1 MLERDVFP
9 THAKRIGMVGS
20 SVLVAVV
27 ALVLYGAWA
36 VTAGVATR
44 SMTPVN
50 AVFVSYVAGIAVAG
64 GYVLWTRQPMT
75 GSRVDLAFAAV
86 SGLCLAAG
94 TIGFYAALARGNMAV
109 VSAIVALYFVIPAV
123 VGVLYFDAAL
133 SATNV
138 AGLALAVVAVILVA
152 S

>member
-1 MLERDVFP
+1 
-9 THAKRIGMVGS
+9 MVGS
-20 SVLVAVV
+20 VLIAVV

-50 AVFVSYVAGIAVAG
+50 AVFVSYVAGITVTG
-64 GYVLWTRQPMT
+64 GYVLVGRQPVT
-75 GSRVDLAFAAV
+75 GSRVDVAFAVA
-86 SGLCLAAG
+86 SGVCLAAG
-94 TIGFYAALARGNMAV
+94 TIGFYAALSRGNMAV

-138 AGLALAVVAVILVA
+138 AGLALAVVAVVLVA

>member
-1 MLERDVFP
+1 
-9 THAKRIGMVGS
+9 MVGS
-20 SVLVAVV
+20 SILVAVA

-44 SMTPVN
+44 SVTPLN
-50 AVFVSYVAGIAVAG
+50 AVFVSYVAGIAVVGA
-64 GYVLWTRQPMT
+64 YVLFTRRPVT

-86 SGLCLAAG
+86 SGVCLAAG
-94 TIGFYAALARGNMAV
+94 TVGFYAALARGSMPV

-138 AGLALAVVAVILVA
+138 AGLALAVAAVVLVA